1 MTLAHIRVE
10 AVAYDDVVAAG
21 LRAELMADLSCRY
34 GDQDGDA
41 TAVRSAEFT
50 PPLGVFLVGWLANRP
65 VGCAGWRTVGENAEL
80 KRMWVRPEAR
90 GKGLARTL
98 LAAVEESARQ
108 AGRARMI
115 LETGLAQPEAIALYE
130 SAGYQRIPDFGH
142 YANEPAVRSYGRSL

>member
-90 GKGLARTL
+90 GKGLSRGPCSRPSRSPL
-98 LAAVEESARQ
+98 GKP
-108 AGRARMI
+108 AGQ
-115 LETGLAQPEAIALYE
+115 G
-130 SAGYQRIPDFGH
+130 
-142 YANEPAVRSYGRSL
+142 